1 MSSSGYQRLFAELKR
16 RKVFRV
22 AAVYGAVAFVVLQVA
37 DILVPALRLPD
48 GFTTGVALVAILA
61 FPIALVLAWAF
72 ETTPEGVRRTD
83 PAETAEIE
91 AIVAQPASR
100 RWPSGL
106 LALVGI
112 VALAAGGWLALSSRG
127 SEAGPDD
134 GADRAAAGRGER
146 DGSSAADGDRAPDA
160 RRTIAVLPFASLTDD
175 DESREFALGIHDD
188 LLTQLSRI
196 DDLRVTSRTS
206 AMTYAGSDKP
216 VREIAGELGV
226 GTIVE
231 GGVRTAAGQVRINV
245 QLIDA
250 ATDEHIWAETFDREL
265 TAANVFAVQAE
276 IARAVASKLEAEL
289 SPSEGQ
295 ALAEAPTGS
304 LEAWTAYH
312 RGRRLWERSGEE
324 AAERQA
330 VAELRR
336 AVQLDPE
343 LVPAWSFLVRVETW
357 LLRRGLESDTM
368 PARRSLDRLREL
380 APDAPETRL
389 ATGYYRYYA
398 RADFA
403 GALPEFEAYRRA
415 RPGDADGLQFSGY
428 VLRRLGRW
436 EESTTLMEGSLELDP
451 RNAGYLWNL
460 AQNFRVAG
468 RLADAERVIRKA
480 IEIVPESSGPRLEW
494 LVNELFVRGD
504 VEQGPALAFS
514 PPGFATPEGA
524 ALGTYWASEFS
535 RDHAAAIRALLGVT
549 ETGDLA
555 FPGSGGRFQE
565 LPRSLLLALAYR
577 FEGDP
582 VRSRAWADTLVST
595 ATQAVNERPVP
606 PSGDRFASAAI
617 ARSMLSLG
625 LALRGEPGD
634 SADAVRLADEAV
646 RIYGPE
652 RDAVDGEVVAHTRVW
667 TNALLGRTDA
677 VLRQIE
683 ELSGRG
689 DEIGYGELRHLALYD
704 PIREDPRFEDLVRRA
719 EARIRD

>member
-37 DILVPALRLPD
+37 DILVPALRLPE
-48 GFTTGVALVAILA
+48 GFTTGVALVAILT

-83 PAETAEIE
+83 PAATAEIE

-106 LALVGI
+106 LALVGV
-112 VALAAGGWLALSSRG
+112 VALAAGGWLALTSRG
-127 SEAGPDD
+127 AGPGGT
-134 GADRAAAGRGER
+134 GAGEVASLDRAFPPT
-146 DGSSAADGDRAPDA
+146 DSA
-160 RRTIAVLPFASLTDD
+160 RTIAVLPFASLTDD
-175 DESREFALGIHDD
+175 EESREFALGIHDD

-206 AMTYAGSDKP
+206 VMTYAGSDKP

-276 IARAVASKLEAEL
+276 IARAVSSKLEAEL
-289 SPSEGQ
+289 SPSEGM
-295 ALAEAPTGS
+295 ALAEIPTGS

-324 AAERQA
+324 AAERQT

-343 LVPAWSFLVRVETW
+343 LVPAWSFLVRAETW

-368 PARRSLDRLREL
+368 PARRSLDRLLEL

-398 RADFA
+398 RADFS
-403 GALPEFEAYRRA
+403 GALPEFEAYRRS

-436 EESTTLMEGSLELDP
+436 DESTTLMEQSLELDP

-460 AQNFRVAG
+460 AQNFRAAG
-468 RLADAERVIRKA
+468 RLADAERVVRKA

-494 LVNELFVRGD
+494 LVNELFARGD
-504 VEQGPALAFS
+504 VGQGPALAFS
-514 PPGFATPEGA
+514 PPGFATPEGS
-524 ALGTYWASEFS
+524 ALGTYWASEFA

-549 ETGDLA
+549 ESGDLA

-577 FEGDP
+577 FDGDS
-582 VRSRAWADTLVST
+582 VRSREWADTLVAT
-595 ATQAVNERPVP
+595 ATRTVSERPVP
-606 PSGDRFASAAI
+606 PAGDRFASAAI

-634 SADAVRLADEAV
+634 AEEAVRLADESV

-652 RDAVDGEVVAHTRVW
+652 RDAVDGGVVAHARVW
-667 TNALLGRTDA
+667 TNALLGRTDEA
-677 VLRQIE
+677 LRQIE
-683 ELSGRG
+683 ELGGRG
-689 DEIGYGELRHLALYD
+689 DEIGYGELRHLAVYD
-704 PIREDPRFEDLVRRA
+704 RIREDPRFEALVRRA
-719 EARIRD
+719 EAKTRN